1 MAKIAY
7 KPIAF
12 YRGLKADLPTLKA
25 GEPGWCTDTKQLYV
39 GDGITNHL
47 MGYEIV
53 AAVMEGLFD
62 ANTILKAD
70 TDNTPAA
77 LTIEEQKLIGR
88 ITDGQIAGLT
98 ATQVRTLLNIE
109 DGADALPV
117 ADTVAIAKGS
127 VDETKQVRFEVDG
140 LTTETTRVITVPD
153 KDLTPAEAGI
163 NSDITSMTGLDDDGI
178 PYAKIY
184 GAGNMYFPDYNEADQ
199 GVTGNGKSAKAYID
213 AIAAKK
219 ATLVFRHNSGATTT
233 TYTFST
239 DETIPSNIDV
249 VIEKGAILS
258 IGSAKTLTINSS
270 FSVGRYQ
277 VFSGDGSVNFG
288 FGVEAY
294 PEWWGA
300 LIDGTTNDTTAIQ
313 KAIDAAILCSGAV
326 AFPCGTTVQE
336 ACTIDG
342 DIKIYGHRQGS
353 TIKRPTN
360 FDDDDVSGKTAGQ
373 AHFDITE
380 PNISVSIS
388 KLTFDGNE
396 SNQNAVDPRA
406 TSIRLCDT
414 VGAITGSSQLH
425 VSDCNFINQ
434 TYHSISIYGGTST
447 NEMQYLI
454 VENCSFLDGRKGIGQ
469 GDPASG
475 NVNGFDPC
483 AISCCDHVTA
493 IIKNNK
499 FIYRKALADL
509 AEYAPSGVHLTVY
522 SGTVNADGASGII
535 EGNAFYRYGRKS
547 QDYQGNANNNNGLGC
562 IDFYARGREVVI
574 ADNKFDNCFNTGVR
588 GKTNCDTMS
597 ITGNIINDTP
607 MAINIVPATS
617 DTQTGNIVIANNVI
631 HNSDYIGIAVIGN
644 YEITPAYVANVSI
657 IGNVLDS
664 ITDADEVG
672 NGAGI
677 YVRAIQ
683 NATIIG
689 NSILDASAAAVHG
702 IYCRLIEDINIS
714 ANTIR
719 NSGSRG
725 IYINSVDEQYL
736 INGNI
741 IVDSGGNAIKIE
753 GSEADTDGVIS
764 NNIIQT
770 AVDYGIYNQ
779 TSIGDYVV
787 TGNVVRGI
795 TGASRGIYVPA
806 TVAQAIIA
814 NNISNATNPS
824 INANIDAVVKE
835 FLNSWNQGHKYR
847 SAAPTTGTW
856 GVGDIIQNTIPSA
869 GGNIGWV
876 CVTAGT
882 PGTWKTFGTIEN

>member
-140 LTTETTRVITVPD
+140 LTTETTRVITIPD
-153 KDLTPAEAGI
+153 KDLTPAEAGA
-163 NSDITSMTGLDDDGI
+163 NSDITSMTGLDNDGI
-178 PYAKIY
+178 PYVKIY
-184 GAGNMYFPDYNEADQ
+184 GAGNMYFPDYTEADQ

-213 AIAAKK
+213 AIATEK
-219 ATLVFRHNSGATTT
+219 ATLVFRHNSGAATT

-239 DETIPSNIDV
+239 DETIPSNINI

-258 IGSAKTLTINSS
+258 IGSTKTLTINSS

-300 LIDGTTNDTTAIQ
+300 LIDGTTDDTTAIQ

-326 AFPCGTTVQE
+326 AYPCGTTVQG
-336 ACTIDG
+336 ACTING

-353 TIKRPTN
+353 IIKRPTN
-360 FDDDDVSGKTAGQ
+360 FDKDNVSEVSAGL

-380 PNISVSIS
+380 PNISVFITG
-388 KLTFDGNE
+388 LTFDGNE
-396 SNQNAVDPRA
+396 SNQNAVDPRGN
-406 TSIRLCDT
+406 SIRFYDN
-414 VGAITGSSQLH
+414 VGAITGSSQIYISNCDF
-425 VSDCNFINQ
+425 VNQ
-434 TYHSISIYGGTST
+434 THYAISIYGGTST
-447 NEMQYLI
+447 NEMQYLT
-454 VENCSFLDGRKGIGQ
+454 VENCSFLDGRKGIGK
-469 GDPASG
+469 GDPASS
-475 NVNGFDPC
+475 NANGFTPN
-483 AISCCDHVTA
+483 AIHCMDHVTVV
-493 IIKNNK
+493 IKNNK
-499 FIYRKALADL
+499 FIYRKTLADL
-509 AEYAPSGVHLTVY
+509 AEYAPSGVRLTFL
-522 SGTVNADGASGII
+522 SGTVNADGSSGII
-535 EGNAFYRYGRKS
+535 EGNTFYRYGRKT
-547 QDYQGNANNNNGLGC
+547 QDYQGNVSGNNGLGC
-562 IDFYARGREVVI
+562 VEFYARGRELVI
-574 ADNKFDNCFNTGVR
+574 ANNKFDNCFQAGIR
-588 GKTNCDTMS
+588 GKTNCDTVA
-597 ITGNIINDTP
+597 ITGNVFNDLP
-607 MAINIVPATS
+607 MAINIVPATYA
-617 DTQTGNIVIANNVI
+617 TQVGNVTIANNVI
-631 HNSDYIGIAVIGN
+631 HNSDYNGIAVVGN
-644 YEITPAYVANVSI
+644 NGLTPAYVANVSI
-657 IGNVLDS
+657 IGNVIDS
-664 ITDADEVG
+664 ITDADAVG

-677 YVRAIQ
+677 SVRYIQ
-683 NATIIG
+683 NVAIVG
-689 NSILDASAAAVHG
+689 NSILDANATGMEG
-702 IYCRLIEDINIS
+702 IHCWNVEDVNVS

-719 NSGSRG
+719 NSGKRG
-725 IYINSVDEQYL
+725 IYVYHVDEQYL

-741 IVDSGGNAIKIE
+741 IVNSGNRGIE
-753 GSEADTDGVIS
+753 IAESEADTDGVVS

-770 AVDYGIYNQ
+770 AVDYGIVNDHN
-779 TSIGDYVV
+779 IGNYIVN
-787 TGNVVRGI
+787 GNIVQDISG
-795 TGASRGIYVPA
+795 SNRGIYVPS
-806 TVAQAIIA
+806 TVVQAIIA
-814 NNISNATNPS
+814 SNVSNATTPLF
-824 INANIDAVVKE
+824 NANIDGVTKE
-835 FLNSWNQGHKYR
+835 FLNSWNQGHDHR
-847 SAAPTTGTW
+847 NSAPTTGTW
-856 GVGDIIQNTIPSA
+856 GAGDIVWHTTPAA

-882 PGTWKTFGTIEN
+882 PGTWKSFGTIAN